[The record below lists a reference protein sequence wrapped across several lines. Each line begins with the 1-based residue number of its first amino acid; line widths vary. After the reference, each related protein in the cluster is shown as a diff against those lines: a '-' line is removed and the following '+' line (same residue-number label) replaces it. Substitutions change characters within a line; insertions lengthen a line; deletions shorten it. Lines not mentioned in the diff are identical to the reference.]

1 MAYVKSNS
9 KQECIN
15 YIQAI
20 VNQWEEITLKWE
32 DSVLP
37 CIDLQS
43 IRDLQSRAPRFSSHD
58 HQFIVNSFRSG
69 KMLPKLTDDTLR
81 AKVKTAIC
89 SQGPILT
96 LQTFAQDILLLLSR
110 VHKSMEPMVKNMKQK
125 MDETLRKRICDSL
138 ESEFAS
144 LSSPNGLFVDT
155 TILGNEFVERCYQH
169 VFLHTIR
176 NKITTKPIDRT
187 LLSNLA
193 RGEFNRIYAKEGHL
207 SVCTPTASEDAII
220 TRAPED
226 ADALRDV
233 SGWEYVHVSKRHG
246 SRLFEEEGA
255 TKLLYY
261 DQVLTDPLPGAPIT
275 SSFMAMHIV
284 RVFLFGAAANGGVQP
299 QLVRDM
305 LDRLPYCGSSPAS
318 SCAFDG
324 SDSVSALPLYAARK
338 SNLIEQ
344 SIPKFHC
351 GSRIVAVSPEDVVRS
366 KAPSLIDPGSSPVS
380 PTSASEHTTKR
391 PLPTSAT
398 YAPENSQIDPSTPVK
413 RRRRLTPSTY
423 DHESVSEPGSAR
435 SMDLVETRDS
445 LSVTTTISPS
455 IYSVKTQKSGCPFS
469 WGTGREGTVPHNFGD
484 EYVVYGNP
492 FSDEMTTD
500 EGQNSLNVGN
510 HDGSRSPEA
519 MIRKVT
525 YNKLEKRADILY
537 SRSDLFPKSAKVRY
551 HVTRPEEPTFVKFTS
566 YINQRVVRTVQ
577 RNEHLID
584 AFKRSQLG
592 RYPRSTFMYEKQQM
606 ENGVSKTKEIQI
618 ENDNLYA
625 TIDNHN
631 LKEVLVGYAQL
642 VDP

>member
-1 MAYVKSNS
+1 
-9 KQECIN
+9 
-15 YIQAI
+15 
-20 VNQWEEITLKWE
+20 
-32 DSVLP
+32 
-37 CIDLQS
+37 
-43 IRDLQSRAPRFSSHD
+43 
-58 HQFIVNSFRSG
+58 
-69 KMLPKLTDDTLR
+69 MLPKLTDHKLR
-81 AKVKTAIC
+81 ERVMEKAC
-89 SQGPILT
+89 CQGPILT
-96 LQTFAQDILLLLSR
+96 LETFAQDILLLLNR
-110 VHKSMEPMVKNMKQK
+110 VQGSMKPIVGDMNG
-125 MDETLRKRICDSL
+125 ETLRKKICYSL
-138 ESEFAS
+138 GREFVSLLRSRKLPVATTVWEKESVERQKK
-144 LSSPNGLFVDT
+144 
-155 TILGNEFVERCYQH
+155 EFVERCYQH
-169 VFLHTIR
+169 IFLHAFR
-176 NKITTKPIDRT
+176 NKLPGDSIDGT
-187 LLSNLA
+187 LLSSLA
-193 RGEFNRIYAKEGHL
+193 KQEFNNIYDEQEYRG
-207 SVCTPTASEDAII
+207 VCTLTASADAI
-220 TRAPED
+220 TTSAP
-226 ADALRDV
+226 AIASRDV
-233 SGWEYVHVSKRHG
+233 SGWEDVPVLKRHG
-246 SRLFEEEGA
+246 SRLFEKEGA
-255 TKLLYY
+255 TDVLYY
-261 DQVLTDPLPGAPIT
+261 DQVHTDPLPGVRVPIT
-275 SSFMAMHIV
+275 SAFMATHIV
-284 RVFLFGAAANGGVQP
+284 RVFWLGAAANNGAQP
-299 QLVRDM
+299 QPVGGMSDC
-305 LDRLPYCGSSPAS
+305 LPLCNSSPAS

-351 GSRIVAVSPEDVVRS
+351 GSRIVAVGPKGVVRS
-366 KAPSLIDPGSSPVS
+366 AAPSLIDPGSSPVS

-445 LSVTTTISPS
+445 LSATTTISPS

-469 WGTGREGTVPHNFGD
+469 WGTGREGTVPHNFGN

-551 HVTRPEEPTFVKFTS
+551 HITRPEEPTFVKFTS
-566 YINQRVVRTVQ
+566 YINNRVVRTVQ